1 MICSDKTGTL
11 TKNEM
16 TVTSCVTADLQYGE
30 FSGIGYRS
38 TGELIFQDSGNHK
51 APSSVSTISSNQ
63 SNNHLRRADQNVE
76 SFVRIFQTGVL
87 CNNAQV
93 VQGKL
98 FGQPTE
104 GAIVVGAEKLGIDV
118 SVYRSQFARLEE
130 QPFNSDTKIMI
141 VRCRCQ
147 TNDTELYHVKGAIEN
162 VLKNCTH
169 FFDNGKHTELTAEL
183 KNQYLIEAEHVL
195 AKKGLRVL
203 GFSFGDRLD
212 QQIFL
217 GMVGIMDPPRYGVED
232 SVRTLSQSGVQIKMV
247 TGDAEGTATSIGE
260 SINVQNF

>member
-16 TVTSCVTADLQYGE
+16 TVTSCVTADLQFGE

-38 TGELIFQDSGNHK
+38 AGELIFQDNYK
-51 APSSVSTISSNQ
+51 TPASVSTISSNQ
-63 SNNHLRRADQNVE
+63 TSNHLKRTNNNIE
-76 SFVRIFQTGVL
+76 SFVRIFQTGIL

-118 SVYRSQFARLEE
+118 SVYRSQFVRLEE
-130 QPFNSDTKIMI
+130 QPFNSETKLMT
-141 VRCRCQ
+141 VKCRCQ
-147 TNDTELYHVKGAIEN
+147 TNDTEAFHVKGAIEN
-162 VLKNCTH
+162 VLKACTH
-169 FFDNGKHTELTAEL
+169 FYDNGKYTPLVGEL
-183 KNQYLIEAEHVL
+183 KKQYLIEAEHVL

-203 GFSFGDRLD
+203 GFSFGERLD

-217 GMVGIMDPPRYGVED
+217 GMVGIVDPPRYGVED

-247 TGDAEGTATSIGE
+247 TGDAEGTATSIGKG
-260 SINVQNF
+260 